1 MHARSVLLATV
12 AFALASSGCS
22 APAIGQN
29 LGSIG
34 YVRDKSPTNAPVT
47 WVYAGS
53 DIEPLIAL
61 VAGLGDDALTQRLR
75 GVDRAS
81 QVVVTLYY
89 DACAKSEPSLVLNGS
104 TMTVAYG
111 ATQNRNCVRAVDTL
125 VSFAVPRDRLPD
137 PTTLR
142 VCERSITI
150 RRDGVGGEPIGL
162 C

>member
-34 YVRDKSPTNAPVT
+34 YVRDKSPTSAPVT
-47 WVYAGS
+47 WVHAGS
-53 DIEPLIAL
+53 DIEPLISL

-89 DACAKSEPSLVLNGS
+89 DACAKSEPSLL
-104 TMTVAYG
+104 TVAYG

-150 RRDGVGGEPIGL
+150 GRDGVGGEPIGL